1 MADFY
6 SMGRKDLRNLIEDED
21 FLLRSHF
28 EALGDVYLRL
38 VLSDN
43 SSFHKFKDLISVSS
57 Q

>member
-1 MADFY
+1 LADFY